1 MAISPEQFKNTVAPF
16 LGIKIDKSLGQKAL
30 DQLINS
36 NPALAAKMGAYN
48 KVLDGAVSGNPVL
61 RVAKGG
67 YIFASDELG
76 DPRVKE
82 RMKNNPEFS
91 EFSIDKQDA
100 AANRMQQRFAQP
112 QDRMQQQPA
121 RGYAVGGEPV
131 NNRLPP
137 NLVQPGGSTGPQ
149 PVSVFDPPVVSRR
162 PEDLGPM
169 PSPFNPVVSRRP
181 KYLEPMP
188 SPIVSNPRP
197 MMPSPYDPNL
207 TGMGTEGIMANGMI
221 SPPRG
226 PRDPARPGIIE
237 EGQMPRPYD
246 PRRPPVMPR
255 PGGELRPYQ
264 PDSKIARADT
274 PRFGQ
279 PDLGPQPIPAP
290 FRPIYNEQPRFPEV
304 GLFDQKGQRTAV
316 PAQGQIPLDGMPFS
330 KTPIK
335 AGLSFEEWMN
345 SPENKNLG
353 TMDAGPLGIGRGFQN
368 DPEGLKKARLE
379 MYKAYQVGPDPDPLP
394 PSDLNKLADAQK
406 DMIEKT
412 YTDPGSVITKG
423 ITENIVP
430 SDYNE
435 IAAGTGQVRGD
446 PSVDLPTATDV
457 STVDVPTAEGPA
469 GVMTATTAADKVK
482 AATDAMTAKTGAVG
496 DDAQVT
502 AATED
507 KSAVSD
513 LEAAQG
519 TANVMENPV
528 KRKVEAGELVSGAAD
543 AATAAAFTEQV
554 QAATAT
560 PSDKATVK
568 GQLDTLM
575 DDFDGGETPVWA
587 AGAMRA
593 ANAAM
598 AARGL
603 GASSMAGQ
611 AIIQAAMES
620 AIPIA
625 QADAATTAQFEM
637 QNLSNRQQRSMLAAE
652 QRATFMGMEFTQEFQ
667 ARVQN
672 SARIGDIANM
682 NFTAEQQIA
691 LENGRAVNTMN
702 LANLSNSQAM
712 VMAEAAALS
721 NLDMANL
728 NNRQQAAVQNAQNFM
743 QMDMQNLSNEQQTSM
758 FKQQSIVQSLF
769 TDQAATN
776 AASQFNATSETQTQ
790 QFFASLANQTGQFNA
805 TQTNA
810 MSTFDAEQTNTLK
823 RFNAEVDNQRDQF
836 NAKNSLIIAQ
846 SNAQWRQNAST
857 LNTAAANEANME
869 YAKNVNGLTST
880 ALDQMWQRERDL
892 MSFAFNGA
900 EKAADRA
907 VTIATAKLSAAA
919 KAELADNMGK
929 GKLFSTLLTGF
940 LGNKG
945 IISLAGVTP

>member
-1 MAISPEQFKNTVAPF
+1 MPITLEQFKNTVAP
-16 LGIKIDKSLGQKAL
+16 LLNIRVDKSLGQKAM

-36 NPALAAKMGAYN
+36 NPALAAKMGVYN
-48 KVLDGAVSGNPVL
+48 KILDGKPIL
-61 RVAKGG
+61 RAAKGG
-67 YIFASDELG
+67 YLFAADELG

-82 RMKNNPEFS
+82 RMKDNPEFS

-100 AANRMQQRFAQP
+100 TANKLQQRFAQP
-112 QDRMQQQPA
+112 EDRMQQQPA
-121 RGYAVGGEPV
+121 RGYAVGGQPV
-131 NNRLPP
+131 GRRLPDFG
-137 NLVQPGGSTGPQ
+137 PGGAPKGFPDEGGGNNNFVSNELLGQQ
-149 PVSVFDPPVVSRR
+149 PV
-162 PEDLGPM
+162 
-169 PSPFNPVVSRRP
+169 
-181 KYLEPMP
+181 
-188 SPIVSNPRP
+188 
-197 MMPSPYDPNL
+197 
-207 TGMGTEGIMANGMI
+207 
-221 SPPRG
+221 
-226 PRDPARPGIIE
+226 
-237 EGQMPRPYD
+237 RPYPPMVSD
-246 PRRPPVMPR
+246 PKRPPQF
-255 PGGELRPYQ
+255 GTNRPYQ
-264 PDSKIARADT
+264 PDSKVARADT
-274 PRFGQ
+274 RKFGQ
-279 PDLGPQPIPAP
+279 QPQPLRPSRPGTGGDMIPFEGPGGPIFPEAELFNRMPASRPAQPTSLSYEAALNRTRSRDVKEPQEQANIDAALALGPGGVYNIEQASDQNFIRPQKDYRSIAQP
-290 FRPIYNEQPRFPEV
+290 
-304 GLFDQKGQRTAV
+304 AV
-316 PAQGQIPLDGMPFS
+316 
-330 KTPIK
+330 
-335 AGLSFEEWMN
+335 
-345 SPENKNLG
+345 
-353 TMDAGPLGIGRGFQN
+353 
-368 DPEGLKKARLE
+368 
-379 MYKAYQVGPDPDPLP
+379 YPDSR
-394 PSDLNKLADAQK
+394 SDLNKLADAQK
-406 DMIEKT
+406 DIMEKT

-435 IAAGTGQVRGD
+435 IAAGTGQVTGD
-446 PSVDLPTATDV
+446 VAVDLPRATDV
-457 STVDVPTAEGPA
+457 ATVAEQKTEGPA
-469 GVMTATTAADKVK
+469 GVAEASTSEAGVK
-482 AATDAMTAKTGAVG
+482 AATDGMTSATGTVG

-502 AATED
+502 AATD
-507 KSAVSD
+507 TTSSVSD
-513 LEAAQG
+513 LKEAQG
-519 TANVMENPV
+519 TAALVTNPV
-528 KRKVEAGELVSGAAD
+528 QRKIEAGELVTGAAD
-543 AATAAAFTEQV
+543 AATAAAFTEQIE
-554 QAATAT
+554 AATAT

-625 QADAATTAQFEM
+625 QVDAATTAQFEM

-691 LENGRAVNTMN
+691 LENGRAANTMN

-940 LGNKG
+940 LGGYTGFKVP
-945 IISLAGVTP
+945 GVS

>member
-67 YIFASDELG
+67 YIFAADELS
-76 DPRVKE
+76 DPQVKE
-82 RMKNNPEFS
+82 EMKDNPEFS
-91 EFSIDKQDA
+91 EFSVDQQNA
-100 AANRMQQRFAQP
+100 TANKMQQRFAQP
-112 QDRMQQQPA
+112 EDKMRPA
-121 RGYAVGGEPV
+121 RGFAVGGQPQIAIDETGNQPV
-131 NNRLPP
+131 LRRLPDFG
-137 NLVQPGGSTGPQ
+137 PGGAPRGFPDEGGGNNNFEVATDMRDRSMGGNLIADRGGPQ
-149 PVSVFDPPVVSRR
+149 DLRFRGGPSQITDTADRR
-162 PEDLGPM
+162 QM
-169 PSPFNPVVSRRP
+169 
-181 KYLEPMP
+181 
-188 SPIVSNPRP
+188 
-197 MMPSPYDPNL
+197 PYDPNVIIDPL
-207 TGMGTEGIMANGMI
+207 RRNDG
-221 SPPRG
+221 SPVDIYQG
-226 PRDPARPGIIE
+226 PLRT
-237 EGQMPRPYD
+237 
-246 PRRPPVMPR
+246 PPN
-255 PGGELRPYQ
+255 YQ
-264 PDSKIARADT
+264 PPSKIARADT
-274 PRFGQ
+274 RRFGEQQ
-279 PDLGPQPIPAP
+279 PQLFNINQPMPMLPGGPGGPVFPEAELFAGTQAAQPTSLSYENAQIRATQRDVKSPQQQASIDAALALGPGGV
-290 FRPIYNEQPRFPEV
+290 YNIEQAS
-304 GLFDQKGQRTAV
+304 DIA
-316 PAQGQIPLDGMPFS
+316 PAQ
-330 KTPIK
+330 T
-335 AGLSFEEWMN
+335 
-345 SPENKNLG
+345 
-353 TMDAGPLGIGRGFQN
+353 
-368 DPEGLKKARLE
+368 
-379 MYKAYQVGPDPDPLP
+379 
-394 PSDLNKLADAQK
+394 DLNKLADAQK
-406 DMIEKT
+406 DIMMKT
-412 YTDPGSVITKG
+412 YTDPGSVITAG
-423 ITENIVP
+423 VTENIVP

-435 IAAGTGQVRGD
+435 IAAGTGQVTGD

-457 STVDVPTAEGPA
+457 ATADVPTAEGPA

-513 LEAAQG
+513 LTAAAG
-519 TANVMENPV
+519 VANVMTNPV
-528 KRKVEAGELVSGAAD
+528 KRKIEAGEIVSGAAD

-554 QAATAT
+554 EAATAT

-625 QADAATTAQFEM
+625 QADASTTAQFEM
-637 QNLSNRQQRSMLAAE
+637 QNLSNRQQRAMLAAQ
-652 QRATFMGMEFTQEFQ
+652 QRATFIGQEFDQEFQ
-667 ARVQN
+667 SRVAN

-682 NFTAEQQIA
+682 NFTADQQIA
-691 LENGRAVNTMN
+691 LENGRAANTMN
-702 LANLSNSQAM
+702 MANLSNSQAM

-721 NLDMANL
+721 QLDISNL

-758 FKQQSIVQSLF
+758 FKQQQVTASLF
-769 TDQAATN
+769 TDQAAEN
-776 AASQFNATSETQTQ
+776 AASQLNATSENQTQ
-790 QFFASLANQTGQFNA
+790 QFFASLANQTSQFNS

-823 RFNAEVDNQRDQF
+823 RFNAELDNQRDQF
-836 NAKNSLIIAQ
+836 NATNGLAIAQ
-846 SNAQWRQNAST
+846 SNAQWRQNATT

-869 YAKNVNGLTST
+869 YAKTVNGLTGT
-880 ALDQMWQRERDL
+880 ALDQLWQRERDL
-892 MSFAFNGA
+892 MSFAFTGS
-900 EKAADRA
+900 ESAADRA
-907 VTIATAKLSAAA
+907 VKIAVAKLTGEQQAD
-919 KAELADNMGK
+919 LADQMGK
-929 GKLFSTLLTGF
+929 GSFFSTILTGI
-940 LGNKG
+940 LGKKFG
-945 IISLAGVTP
+945 F

>member
-1 MAISPEQFKNTVAPF
+1 
-16 LGIKIDKSLGQKAL
+16 
-30 DQLINS
+30 
-36 NPALAAKMGAYN
+36 
-48 KVLDGAVSGNPVL
+48 
-61 RVAKGG
+61 
-67 YIFASDELG
+67 
-76 DPRVKE
+76 
-82 RMKNNPEFS
+82 
-91 EFSIDKQDA
+91 
-100 AANRMQQRFAQP
+100 
-112 QDRMQQQPA
+112 
-121 RGYAVGGEPV
+121 
-131 NNRLPP
+131 
-137 NLVQPGGSTGPQ
+137 
-149 PVSVFDPPVVSRR
+149 
-162 PEDLGPM
+162 
-169 PSPFNPVVSRRP
+169 
-181 KYLEPMP
+181 
-188 SPIVSNPRP
+188 
-197 MMPSPYDPNL
+197 
-207 TGMGTEGIMANGMI
+207 MI

-255 PGGELRPYQ
+255 PYDPKRPPQFGTDRPYQ
-264 PDSKIARADT
+264 PDSKVARADT
-274 PRFGQ
+274 KKFGQ
-279 PDLGPQPIPAP
+279 QPQPLRPSRPGTGGDMIPFEGP
-290 FRPIYNEQPRFPEV
+290 GGPIFPEAK
-304 GLFDQKGQRTAV
+304 LFNMPASR
-316 PAQGQIPLDGMPFS
+316 PAQE
-330 KTPIK
+330 KR
-335 AGLSFEEWMN
+335 N
-345 SPENKNLG
+345 
-353 TMDAGPLGIGRGFQN
+353 
-368 DPEGLKKARLE
+368 
-379 MYKAYQVGPDPDPLP
+379 YQVGPDPLP

-406 DMIEKT
+406 DIMEKT

-435 IAAGTGQVRGD
+435 IAAGTGQVTGD
-446 PSVDLPTATDV
+446 VAVDLPRATDV
-457 STVDVPTAEGPA
+457 ATVAEQKTEGPA
-469 GVMTATTAADKVK
+469 GVAEASTSEAGVK
-482 AATDAMTAKTGAVG
+482 AATDGMTSATGTVG

-502 AATED
+502 AATD
-507 KSAVSD
+507 TTSSVSD
-513 LEAAQG
+513 LKEAQG
-519 TANVMENPV
+519 TAALVTNPV
-528 KRKVEAGELVSGAAD
+528 QRKIEAGELVTGAAD
-543 AATAAAFTEQV
+543 AATAAAFTEQIE
-554 QAATAT
+554 AATAT

-940 LGNKG
+940 LGGYTGFKVP
-945 IISLAGVTP
+945 GVS

>member
-1 MAISPEQFKNTVAPF
+1 MFGINSDTPF
-16 LGIKIDKSLGQKAL
+16 NQKAI
-30 DQLINS
+30 DQLMAS
-36 NPALAAKMGAYN
+36 NPAIASRVGMYN
-48 KVLDGAVSGNPVL
+48 QILEGRPVV
-61 RVAKGG
+61 RAAKGG
-67 YIFASDELG
+67 YIFSPDELG
-76 DPRVKE
+76 NPRVKE
-82 RMKNNPEFS
+82 EMKDNPEFS

-131 NNRLPP
+131 NSRRRPGDNRPDVMPSQIPAGTGIFEEGQIPPSYFPTRPDVMPRP
-137 NLVQPGGSTGPQ
+137 NLTGMGTEGIMANGMI
-149 PVSVFDPPVVSRR
+149 SPPR
-162 PEDLGPM
+162 G
-169 PSPFNPVVSRRP
+169 
-181 KYLEPMP
+181 
-188 SPIVSNPRP
+188 
-197 MMPSPYDPNL
+197 PNL

-226 PRDPARPGIIE
+226 PRDPARPG
-237 EGQMPRPYD
+237 
-246 PRRPPVMPR
+246 
-255 PGGELRPYQ
+255 GELRPYQ

-279 PDLGPQPIPAP
+279 PEGRGPQPVTPP
-290 FRPIYNEQPRFPEV
+290 FGPIYNEQSRLPEAK
-304 GLFDQKGQRTAV
+304 LFDQGQR
-316 PAQGQIPLDGMPFS
+316 PLDGMISS

-345 SPENKNLG
+345 SPENKKLG

-368 DPEGLKKARLE
+368 DPEGLKKAQLE
-379 MYKAYQVGPDPDPLP
+379 MYKAYQVGPDSTMPKPSLP

-430 SDYNE
+430 SAYTE
-435 IAAGTGQVRGD
+435 IAAGTGQVTGD
-446 PSVDLPTATDV
+446 PSVDIPRATDV
-457 STVDVPTAEGPA
+457 ATTGVPTAEGPA

-482 AATDAMTAKTGAVG
+482 TATDAMTAATGAVG

-528 KRKVEAGELVSGAAD
+528 KRKIEAGELVSGAAD

-625 QADAATTAQFEM
+625 QADASTTAQFEM
-637 QNLSNRQQRSMLAAE
+637 QNLSNRQQRAMLAAQ
-652 QRATFMGMEFTQEFQ
+652 QRATFIGQEFDQEFQ
-667 ARVQN
+667 SRVAN

-682 NFTAEQQIA
+682 NFTADQQIA
-691 LENGRAVNTMN
+691 LENGRAANTMN
-702 LANLSNSQAM
+702 MANLSNSQAM

-721 NLDMANL
+721 QLDISNL

-758 FKQQSIVQSLF
+758 FKQQQVVASLF
-769 TDQAATN
+769 TDQAAEN
-776 AASQFNATSETQTQ
+776 AASQLNATSENQTQ
-790 QFFASLANQTGQFNA
+790 QFFASLASQTSQFNA

-810 MSTFDAEQTNTLK
+810 MSQFDADNVSTLK
-823 RFNAEVDNQRDQF
+823 RFNAELDNQRDQF
-836 NAKNSLIIAQ
+836 NATNGLAIAQ
-846 SNAQWRQNAST
+846 SNAQWRQNATT

-869 YAKNVNGLTST
+869 YAKTVNGLTGT
-880 ALDQMWQRERDL
+880 ALDQLWQRERDL
-892 MSFAFNGA
+892 MSFAFTGS
-900 EKAADRA
+900 ESAADRA
-907 VTIATAKLSAAA
+907 VKIAVAKLTGDQQAD
-919 KAELADNMGK
+919 LADQMGK
-929 GKLFSTLLTGF
+929 GSFFSTILTGI
-940 LGNKG
+940 LGKSFG
-945 IISLAGVTP
+945 FG